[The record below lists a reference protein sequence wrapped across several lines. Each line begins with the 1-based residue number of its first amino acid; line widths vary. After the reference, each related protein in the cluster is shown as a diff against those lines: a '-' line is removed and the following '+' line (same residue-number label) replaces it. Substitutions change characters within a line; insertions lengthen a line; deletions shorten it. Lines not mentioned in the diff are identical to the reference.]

1 MIVGVAAG
9 LFTGALWAL
18 TFVVPKVVA
27 PFTAVDLAVV
37 RYGLFGILSVLLML
51 HPRFR
56 PRAVSFGI
64 GALGI
69 GLGAV
74 SYVGY
79 FLVIAAA
86 VHFAG
91 PAIPPL
97 VVGAMPV
104 VIGLIGNRGRDRVP
118 FTRLAV
124 PLLLVGGGL
133 LIVNLETFFSGT
145 VVQGSGLRF
154 AAGLGFSFLALAMWS
169 GYAVINAAVLKM
181 AGAPSTLSWAGL
193 QGIGALVGVM
203 PLVALTSWMVLP
215 AADLPGGGW
224 WSPEAARF
232 TAVAV
237 FMAVAAT
244 WLATWT
250 WIVAA
255 QRLPLVLS
263 SQLIVAETL
272 FGLMFGFAW
281 DGRWP
286 TVPEGTGAAI
296 QVVGVAAAI
305 VVFARK
311 AATERRSAFDANA
324 DRQVQPS
331 ANL

>member
-1 MIVGVAAG
+1 MIFGVTAG

-27 PFTAVDLAVV
+27 PFTAIDLAVV
-37 RYGLFGILSVLLML
+37 RYGLFGLLSVLLMV

-56 PRAVSFGI
+56 PGAVGLRI

-104 VIGLIGNRGRDRVP
+104 VIGLIGNRGRDRIP
-118 FTRLAV
+118 FARLAA
-124 PLLLVGGGL
+124 PLVLVGGGL
-133 LIVNLETFFSGT
+133 VLVNLEAFLSGA
-145 VVQGSGLRF
+145 VAEGSGLRF

-169 GYAVINAAVLKM
+169 GYAVINAAVLKR
-181 AGAPSTLSWAGL
+181 AEAPSPLSWAGL
-193 QGIGALVGVM
+193 QGIGALIGVM
-203 PLVALTSWMVLP
+203 PLIALTSWAVLP
-215 AADLPGGGW
+215 TSDLPGGGW

-232 TAVAV
+232 TAVAL

-250 WIVAA
+250 WIIAS

-263 SQLIVAETL
+263 SQLIVAETV
-272 FGLMFGFAW
+272 FGLLFGFAW
-281 DGRWP
+281 EARWP
-286 TVPEGTGAAI
+286 TMLEGSGAAV
-296 QVVGVAAAI
+296 QVIGVAAAI
-305 VVFARK
+305 TVFARRPI
-311 AATERRSAFDANA
+311 AERG
-324 DRQVQPS
+324 
-331 ANL
+331 

>member
-27 PFTAVDLAVV
+27 PFTAIDLAVV
-37 RYGLFGILSVLLML
+37 RYGLFGLLSVLLML

-56 PRAVSFGI
+56 PEAVRPWI
-64 GALGI
+64 AALGI

-91 PAIPPL
+91 PAVPPL

-118 FTRLAV
+118 FARLAV

-133 LIVNLETFFSGT
+133 VLVNIETFFGGT
-145 VVQGSGLRF
+145 VIQGSGLRF
-154 AAGLGFSFLALAMWS
+154 AAGLGFSVLALAMWS
-169 GYAVINAAVLKM
+169 GYAVINAAVLKS
-181 AGAPSTLSWAGL
+181 AAAPSTLAWAGL
-193 QGIGALVGVM
+193 QGIGALAGVI
-203 PLVALTSWMVLP
+203 PLIALTSWMVLP
-215 AADLPGGGW
+215 TSELPGGGW

-237 FMAVAAT
+237 FMALAAT

-263 SQLIVAETL
+263 SQLIVAETV
-272 FGLMFGFAW
+272 FGLIFGFAW
-281 DGRWP
+281 EGRWP
-286 TVPEGTGAAI
+286 TMLEGAGAAI
-296 QVVGVAAAI
+296 QVVGVATAI

-311 AATERRSAFDANA
+311 AAA
-324 DRQVQPS
+324 DRR
-331 ANL
+331 

>member
-18 TFVVPKVVA
+18 TFVVPKVVS

-37 RYGLFGILSVLLML
+37 RYGLFGLLSVLLMV

-56 PRAVSFGI
+56 PGAVGWRI

-104 VIGLIGNRGRDRVP
+104 VIGLLGNRGPDRVA
-118 FTRLAV
+118 FARLAA
-124 PLLLVGGGL
+124 PLVLVGGGL
-133 LIVNLETFFSGT
+133 VLVNLETFFSGT

-154 AAGLGFSFLALAMWS
+154 AAGLGFSVLALAMWS
-169 GYAVINAAVLKM
+169 GYAVINAAVLKR
-181 AGAPSTLSWAGL
+181 AGAPSTLAWAGL
-193 QGIGALVGVM
+193 QGIGALFGVM
-203 PLVALTSWMVLP
+203 PLISLTSWVVLP
-215 AADLPGGGW
+215 VADLPGGGW

-237 FMAVAAT
+237 FMALAAT

-250 WIVAA
+250 WIIAS

-272 FGLMFGFAW
+272 FGLLFGFAW
-281 DGRWP
+281 EARWP
-286 TVPEGTGAAI
+286 SVLEGSGAAI

-305 VVFARK
+305 VVFAQK
-311 AATERRSAFDANA
+311 AAA
-324 DRQVQPS
+324 DRR
-331 ANL
+331 